1 MRARVIAKCSVAVV
15 AVLCASS
22 QGFGQNAAGGGGTG
36 AAFEVASVKMSRADV
51 PGSIRPSPGGTLT
64 ITNNTLLNM
73 VRNAYGVQEYQ
84 IVGGPSWL
92 KSERFDIVAKAAAP
106 FAPSEAMGMLRT
118 LLAERFALKTHV
130 ESRLMPAYALVMARD
145 DRRPGPGL
153 RPPAVDCA
161 AMMAA
166 ARAGGPIPTPAP
178 GGRPV
183 CGLRMRPGQAAGS
196 GVTMSQLA
204 SNLEGVLG
212 RAVLDRT
219 NLPGGWDFDLTFAA
233 DPGSALAADA
243 PPANPDAPSVFT
255 ALREQL
261 GLRVES
267 QRAPLDVLV
276 IDQAERPTPD

>member
-1 MRARVIAKCSVAVV
+1 MGRIASSMTVV
-15 AVLCASS
+15 AVLCASES
-22 QGFGQNAAGGGGTG
+22 LGQGTSGGGAG
-36 AAFEVASVKMSRADV
+36 AAFEVASVKVSRADV
-51 PGSIRPSPGGTLT
+51 PGSIRPSSGGTLT

-92 KSERFDIVAKAAAP
+92 QSQRFDIVAKASAP
-106 FAPSEAMGMLRT
+106 VSPPETMAMLRT

-130 ESRLMPAYALVMARD
+130 ESRMMPAYALVMARD

-153 RPPAVDCA
+153 RPSAVDCA
-161 AMMAA
+161 ALVAA
-166 ARAGGPIPTPAP
+166 ARAGGPVPGAPP

-183 CGLRMRPGQAAGS
+183 CGLRTRPGLAAGS

-204 SNLEGVLG
+204 ANLAGVLG

-219 NLPGGWDFDLTFAA
+219 NLTGGWDFDLTFAA
-233 DPGSALAADA
+233 DQGSAIAADA

-261 GLRVES
+261 GLKVES

-276 IDQAERPTPD
+276 IDQAEPPTPD